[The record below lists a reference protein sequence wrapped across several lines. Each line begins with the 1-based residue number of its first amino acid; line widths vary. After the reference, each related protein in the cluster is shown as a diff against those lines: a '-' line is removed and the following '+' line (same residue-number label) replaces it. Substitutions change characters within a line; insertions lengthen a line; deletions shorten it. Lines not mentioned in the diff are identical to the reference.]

1 MEKETLVATGGS
13 QSKQREVTKQAA
25 GVSFDLTRNE
35 IQKIP
40 GIPGTRSIPKSST
53 VSNSSTTS
61 ESSFFSGVIQE
72 RPTTDQ
78 SLQQKAQDETRAT
91 TKPKKKLSRFAQE
104 RLMG

>member
-1 MEKETLVATGGS
+1 MEKETLIATES
-13 QSKQREVTKQAA
+13 QRKQREVTKQAE

-40 GIPGTRSIPKSST
+40 GIPGTRSIPKPST